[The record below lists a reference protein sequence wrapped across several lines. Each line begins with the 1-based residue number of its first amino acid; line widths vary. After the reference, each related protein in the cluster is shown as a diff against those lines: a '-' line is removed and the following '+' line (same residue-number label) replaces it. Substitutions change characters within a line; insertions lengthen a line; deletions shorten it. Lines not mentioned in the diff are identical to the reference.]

1 MTRLKEITQ
10 NEAERKKTS
19 EERTEDKRKRQSLK

>member
-1 MTRLKEITQ
+1 MARLKREYP
-10 NEAERKKTS
+10 ERSGEKKTS